1 MSPGGKLPPRLAA
14 VVLPVG
20 LLGFGVAVA
29 AAFSFAVSPRD
40 LATLAGIAGLL
51 AASTLAERY
60 PVPLDGIDTGGVSL
74 GFVFCTAAIVLYG
87 WQAGVVVGMAAP
99 IMHLL
104 EHRPPIRVTYNAAV
118 MSIAAAV
125 SGAAI
130 APLRGDEAGLVFAQV
145 IVAAFAFYTV
155 NLLLISLVV
164 GVSAHK
170 PFKTVTRTSI
180 EVTSMP
186 FALMA
191 SAALML
197 VILWQRSPF
206 LSAALVGPLL
216 AIALY
221 QRSTFRELRAMRLA
235 LTDPLTGLGNHRHFH
250 DRLERELAD
259 SQAQGYPLSLC
270 LVDIDDFK
278 KINDRFGHPGGDKV
292 LAQLATNLRQGG
304 EAFRLGGDEFA
315 ILLPGRDE
323 EGARIAA
330 EAIIERIS
338 SVDLA
343 PAGPVTV
350 SAGIATAPL
359 DDVGR
364 DELVRR
370 SDSALYWA
378 KEYGKN
384 QTRVYRP
391 DVVEIAELKRLAAG
405 PDRAARFR
413 AAASLAKAV
422 DARDAY
428 TGSHSERVSD
438 LAARIATRLGV
449 DREQIELT
457 RLAASLHDLG
467 KLAIPEEILRKPGSA
482 LRDRAARARA
492 SPADRLPDAR
502 EPRRRPRRRLGPA
515 PPRALGR
522 HRLSR
527 RSRRRGD
534 PARGPDH
541 LRRRCLRRD
550 DVGPRLPGTAHRRR
564 GDRRAG
570 PLLGQPVRPRRGGG
584 TRRRARHR
592 SRLAGLADPGVRTR
606 VAPAALRS
614 ESPTDADAKQHPDR
628 PEPVPPGDLLA
639 LRRRSGRNTRSA
651 ARRSAACACRPCP

>member
-1 MSPGGKLPPRLAA
+1 MPPRLAA

-29 AAFSFAVSPRD
+29 ALVSFLVAPLEPTS
-40 LATLAGIAGLL
+40 LAGIAGLL

-87 WQAGVVVGMAAP
+87 WQAGVIVGMAAP
-99 IMHLL
+99 IMHVF
-104 EHRPPIRVTYNAAV
+104 EHRPPIRVFYNAAV
-118 MSIAAAV
+118 MASASALAA
-125 SGAAI
+125 AAI
-130 APLRGDEAGLVFAQV
+130 APLRGHDAALVFGQV
-145 IVAAFAFYTV
+145 LVAALSFYTV

-164 GVSAHK
+164 SVSARK
-170 PFKTVTRTSI
+170 RFAEVTRTSI
-180 EVTSMP
+180 HITAMP

-259 SQAQGYPLSLC
+259 SRAQDYPLSLC

-278 KINDRFGHPGGDKV
+278 RINDRFGHPGGDKV
-292 LAQLATNLRQGG
+292 LAQMATNLRQGG

-330 EAIIERIS
+330 EAIVARIAD
-338 SVDLA
+338 VELP

-350 SAGIATAPL
+350 SAGIATLPEEEM
-359 DDVGR
+359 GR

-370 SDSALYWA
+370 ADSALYWA

-384 QTRVYRP
+384 QVRVYRP

-449 DREQIELT
+449 DREMVELT

-467 KLAIPEEILRKPGSA
+467 KLAIPEEILRKPGPLSETERLVLERHPQIGYRMLESLGVDPVA
-482 LRDRAARARA
+482 EWVLHHHERWDGSGYPDGVGGEDIPLGARIIFVADAYDAMTSDRVYRGRLTDDQAIAELARC
-492 SPADRLPDAR
+492 S
-502 EPRRRPRRRLGPA
+502 GTQF
-515 PPRALGR
+515 
-522 HRLSR
+522 
-527 RSRRRGD
+527 D
-534 PARGPDH
+534 PEI
-541 LRRRCLRRD
+541 
-550 DVGPRLPGTAHRRR
+550 V
-564 GDRRAG
+564 
-570 PLLGQPVRPRRGGG
+570 
-584 TRRRARHR
+584 
-592 SRLAGLADPGVRTR
+592 
-606 VAPAALRS
+606 AALA
-614 ESPTDADAKQHPDR
+614 EELGVGATW
-628 PEPVPPGDLLA
+628 PV
-639 LRRRSGRNTRSA
+639 SA
-651 ARRSAACACRPCP
+651 VPA